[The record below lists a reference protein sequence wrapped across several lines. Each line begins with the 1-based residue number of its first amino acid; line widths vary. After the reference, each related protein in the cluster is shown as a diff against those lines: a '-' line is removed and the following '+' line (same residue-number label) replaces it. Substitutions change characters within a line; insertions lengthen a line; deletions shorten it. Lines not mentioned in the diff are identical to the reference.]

1 MAGDTR
7 KGSADITYDSN
18 TIYPDLFYQ
27 SLFDHSPDIVFYL
40 DIRGVIVQPN
50 KRFSQ
55 VLGYDTKEIVL
66 STVEKFLSLEN
77 VSDYKEALDK
87 ALSGETQHL
96 KTTFVHKS
104 GSTLKF
110 LLTLVP
116 AWSENQVIGIF
127 AIAKNVTKNV
137 LLKHALKDS
146 ELLFES
152 LVNEAP
158 LGVFIIQ
165 NGKTIYGNPKL
176 YQLLGIKR
184 NSTGLNLWDYVRQ
197 EDKARINV
205 VNHLEIGDKGVYLSF
220 RIINT
225 AGTQIEVIAHINKI
239 IYQRQQT
246 IVGSIQDIT
255 ERKKAE
261 EYTKYVANHDQLT
274 GLPNRKQFEE
284 KIQQEVVIGQTLQRK
299 FAVMYIDIDRFKYI
313 NDALG
318 HPIGDKLL
326 IQFSKKLKELFDS
339 STILA
344 RISADSFILLFPDI
358 VNTEQMIGQ
367 AKRIIRL
374 SDTPFFIEDYKLFIT
389 VCIGISIFPNDGKD
403 AEAIVKH
410 ADTALYKA
418 KATGQSKYQIHTP
431 TMDIESY
438 KTFKLSSALRNPLTL
453 NQFEIYY
460 QPKVCTATHQ
470 ITGAEALMRWHHP
483 KWGNVF
489 PDEFIPL
496 AEELGIMSQIDQ
508 WIGQTVCKQN
518 KAWQEAGL
526 PAIPISIN
534 ISAKRF
540 LETEMMTDIA
550 EVLAKNQL
558 DPDYLEV
565 EIVESTLL
573 ENNTAVVAVLD
584 GLSKK
589 GIKISLDDFG
599 KGYSSLSY
607 LMSFK
612 GKINTLKIDKTFID
626 DLSDTA
632 DENSNFITKS
642 IIELAQ
648 HLDMNVVAEGVE
660 TFEQLEILQ
669 NYKCN
674 IIQGYLFSKPV
685 PADAFAEL
693 LRKGKFDLPT
703 TENTGTPTRHENRR
717 KYFRIDLD
725 SPLIGLITL
734 IQFHGSNV
742 QLGKNSM
749 LIENIGLGGLRF
761 LSDLHFGIDRKMI
774 LEINTKILGEIVS
787 FHGSVVWMKELKSSI
802 FQYGFEFVMNETE
815 RSDLAQLLNKLSI
828 LAKQK
833 VTATD
838 CSFVTLSVHQFF
850 SEKRPNPDGLL
861 E

>member
-1 MAGDTR
+1 MAGTR
-7 KGSADITYDSN
+7 KDSADIRYNSN
-18 TIYPDLFYQ
+18 TLSPDLFYQ
-27 SLFDHSPDIVFYL
+27 SLFDHNPDIIFYM
-40 DIRGVIVQPN
+40 DVRGVIVKSN
-50 KRFSQ
+50 DRFSET
-55 VLGYDTKEIVL
+55 LGYDTGEIVL
-66 STVEKFLSLEN
+66 STVEKFLRSKN
-77 VSDYKEALDK
+77 VPGYREALTK
-87 ALSGETQHL
+87 ALSGDRQYL
-96 KTTFVHKS
+96 KTTFLHKD
-104 GSTLKF
+104 GRALKF
-110 LLTLVP
+110 HLTLIP

-127 AIAKNVTKNV
+127 SIAENITKNV

-152 LVNEAP
+152 LVNEAF
-158 LGVFIIQ
+158 LGIFIIQ
-165 NGKTIYGNPKL
+165 NSKMIYGNPKL
-176 YQLLGIKR
+176 YQLLGIKM
-184 NSTGLNLWDYVRQ
+184 NTAGLNLWDYVRQ
-197 EDKARINV
+197 EDRDRIDIL
-205 VNHLEIGDKGVYLSF
+205 NHLEIGDKGVYLSF
-220 RIINT
+220 RIIKTNQT
-225 AGTQIEVIAHINKI
+225 EIEVIAHVKKIN
-239 IYQRQQT
+239 YQHKET

-261 EYTKYVANHDQLT
+261 EHTKYLAYHDQLT
-274 GLPNRKQFEE
+274 GLSNRRHFEE
-284 KIQQEVVIGQTLQRK
+284 KLQQEVVIGQTLQRR
-299 FAVMYIDIDRFKYI
+299 FAVMFVNIDRFKYI

-326 IQFSKKLKELFDS
+326 IQFSKKLRELFDA

-344 RISADSFILLFPDI
+344 RISADSFLLLLPDI
-358 VNTEQMIGQ
+358 VNTEQVIEY
-367 AKRIIRL
+367 AKKIHQL
-374 SDTPFFIEDYKLFIT
+374 SDTPFFIEDYKFFIT
-389 VCIGISIFPNDGKD
+389 MCIGISIFPNDGED
-403 AEAIVKH
+403 AETLVKH

-418 KATGQSKYQIHTP
+418 KELGQNKYQVHTP

-438 KTFKLSSALRNPLTL
+438 KTFKLSSDLRSPLTL

-460 QPKVCTATHQ
+460 QPKVCAATHQ
-470 ITGAEALMRWHHP
+470 ITGAEALIRWHHP

-508 WIGQTVCKQN
+508 WICQTVCNQN

-540 LETEMMTDIA
+540 LETEMITDITDLL
-550 EVLAKNQL
+550 VKNRL
-558 DPDYLEV
+558 DPGYLEV

-573 ENNTAVVAVLD
+573 ENNTAVIAVLD
-584 GLSKK
+584 GLRKK
-589 GIKISLDDFG
+589 GIKINLDDFG

-612 GKINTLKIDKTFID
+612 GKINTLKIDKSFID
-626 DLSDTA
+626 DLSHTA

-648 HLDMNVVAEGVE
+648 YLGMNVVAEGVE
-660 TFEQLEILQ
+660 TLEQLEILKS
-669 NYKCN
+669 YKCN
-674 IIQGYLFSKPV
+674 TVQGYLFSKPV

-693 LRKGKFDLPT
+693 LKKGKFDLPT
-703 TENTGTPTRHENRR
+703 PENTGTSTPRENRR

-734 IQFHGSNV
+734 IQFHGNNV
-742 QLGKNSM
+742 QLGKNGI

-761 LSDLHFGIDRKMI
+761 LSDLHFGIDRKMV
-774 LEINTKILGEIVS
+774 LEIDTKILGEIVT
-787 FHGSVVWMKELKSSI
+787 FHGSVVWMKELKSAI
-802 FQYGFEFVMNETE
+802 FQYGFEFIINETE
-815 RSDLAQLLNKLSI
+815 RSVLAQLLNKLSI

-833 VTATD
+833 VIAPD
-838 CSFVTLSVHQFF
+838 CSFTTLSVHQFF
-850 SEKRPNPDGLL
+850 SEKQQNPNNLL